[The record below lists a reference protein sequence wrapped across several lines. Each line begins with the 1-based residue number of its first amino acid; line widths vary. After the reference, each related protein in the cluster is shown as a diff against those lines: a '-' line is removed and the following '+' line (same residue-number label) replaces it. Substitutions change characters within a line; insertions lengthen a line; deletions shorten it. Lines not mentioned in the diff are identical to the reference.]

1 MDGSVT
7 GAGVV
12 EKAVWNLED
21 DVEVWSL
28 DDGVGVVVKAVW
40 NLSLELTVTGAGG
53 TAVFTSKLLGILEP
67 GAVFFSPNL
76 GC

>member
-1 MDGSVT
+1 MGPHDGD
-7 GAGVV
+7 
-12 EKAVWNLED
+12 E
-21 DVEVWSL
+21 
-28 DDGVGVVVKAVW
+28 VVVKAVW